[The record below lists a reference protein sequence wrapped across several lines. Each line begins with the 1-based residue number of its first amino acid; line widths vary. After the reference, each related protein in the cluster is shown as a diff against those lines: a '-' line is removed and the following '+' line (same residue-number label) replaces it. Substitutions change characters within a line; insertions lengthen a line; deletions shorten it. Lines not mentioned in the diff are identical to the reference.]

1 MAYEKAKEKA
11 DQLADLADVRLG
23 KVSSISDVVMN
34 YTPVPM
40 YANSMKAEMDV
51 GMGAGGS
58 QGSELA
64 PGQMVFTLSVNV
76 IYGIE

>member
-34 YTPVPM
+34 YTPVPYM
-40 YANSMKAEMDV
+40 GNMARAEMDMAV
-51 GMGAGGS
+51 GMGGGPDS
-58 QGSELA
+58 AQLA
-64 PGQMVFTLSVNV
+64 P
-76 IYGIE
+76 